1 MVNRL
6 IEWLLS
12 TLLTLGYP
20 GIVVLMAIES
30 SILPLPSELVMPPAG
45 YWIAKGK
52 MNLWLVLLCGTLGSV
67 IGALA
72 NYWVAQLLGRAFVRR
87 FGRYVLLSERSL
99 ERAERFFAA
108 HGEISTLVGRLL
120 PVIRHLIS
128 IPAGIARM
136 PLGRFATFTAVGAF
150 AWCVVLTGIGYFLGR
165 HETVL
170 RNAEVQRYVS
180 RVLVILIPLI
190 VVGLGVYIVLQRRRG
205 QRQAPVTA
213 GREES

>member
-1 MVNRL
+1 MDSMVERL
-6 IEWLLS
+6 ITWLLT

-20 GIVVLMAIES
+20 GIVLLMAIES

-45 YWIAKGK
+45 YWVAKGK
-52 MNLWLVLLCGTLGSV
+52 MSLPIVLLCGTAGSV

-99 ERAERFFAA
+99 ERAERYFAA

-136 PLGRFATFTAVGAF
+136 PLSRFVTYTAVGAF
-150 AWCVVLTGIGYFLGR
+150 AWCTVLTGIGYFLGQ
-165 HETVL
+165 HEDVL
-170 RNAEVQRYVS
+170 RNEEVQRYVT
-180 RVLVILIPLI
+180 RVLVVLIPLI
-190 VVGLGVYIVLQRRRG
+190 VVGVGTYIVLQRRR
-205 QRQAPVTA
+205 RAA
-213 GREES
+213 